1 MRGPARAAWS
11 LAWWLVCWLVLL
23 PICGQ
28 GPAMAAPP
36 SSALSSASSASGPA
50 WRFRLA
56 PGGTP
61 VQPARDDLS
70 ADERRFLAQLPPLRV
85 GLNLPDNRPY
95 EVIAADGEIS
105 GIQIEILTH
114 LAQAMGLRLEPVV
127 LTDFP
132 SALAALRDRR
142 VDLMATVGY
151 EPTREAFMAYTLGT
165 APNPGAII
173 GRASDG
179 RYAASAT
186 LDGHRVALERGYI
199 AQQVV
204 RRLYPGAQVL
214 DMPDTAS
221 ALAAVAAGRADF
233 YVGSLLMAMDRIQRD
248 GVAGLEVKQTLP
260 HGTGYGTGQMHFGV
274 RSDWPLLA
282 SALSK
287 GVAALRA
294 APLPGLQQAVRQL
307 ALPAGSVA
315 APLALGPAEQ
325 RVLAQRSVWRV
336 GAVRGLA
343 LLNEVTPAGGH
354 AGIAADYTQ
363 QVAAR
368 LGVAVEIVAFDSV
381 AQMLDGLRQG
391 RIDVV
396 PLLNRTEGRAR
407 EFAFS
412 QPYLEMPY
420 YIVARSDAPLYWD
433 LSSLH
438 GRRLALAPQ
447 HPLRERLAREHPQI
461 QVVEAPPGTGAM
473 DLVAAGQAD
482 AAVDVKLFAN
492 LRIHRDNDG
501 LLRTVA
507 QVDELPAQFHF
518 ATSRAAQ
525 PLLPLIDRALADI
538 APDERARLLRRWVAM
553 DLEPAF
559 PWQRHRAWLITAG
572 IALLLLAGASAWW
585 MRRLS
590 REVRVRRQAEQR
602 LKDVT
607 DHLPGVVFQDILGA
621 DGQREQRYVSAMADR
636 FLGAPVSQA
645 PSVLAAL
652 GTLMTPDEAAQL
664 RRARAEAIARQAPIQ
679 IIWRQRDAQRG
690 ERWLQAEIA
699 VRALPGGRSAWTGYV
714 VDVSGERALQAR
726 LLDAVQAKNLFVAS
740 ASHELRGPLQ
750 AVVLALQRLA
760 DGPLDAGQRRA
771 CGIAQDSAAALAQ
784 LVDDVLDLA
793 RAEAGRLQLRV
804 QPVDLRALLAQIVDN
819 HRLAADSR
827 GLALR
832 LQVDPALP
840 PGVNLDPLRL
850 RQLLVNLVGNAIKYT
865 PAGSVE
871 VSARRSQQADGQPR
885 LQLAVSDTG
894 IGIDPARAGALFEPF
909 GTLHA
914 PGEAPAE
921 GSHGLGLAI
930 CKRLTEAM
938 GGRIALDSQPG
949 RGTTLTLDL
958 PLQAVDLPPPAVAPA
973 AQPAAPLQV
982 APQGL
987 VLLVDDDE
995 ITRMLMAELLQRD
1008 GWRVQELGTAAQ
1020 ALQCW
1025 REAGPGG
1032 VAAVVSDHQMPGGDG
1047 LDLLRLL
1054 ASEQADWPPAQRS
1067 RLVLCSGSLPVTDAA
1082 AHGLAAVLHKPVSA
1096 EALRAALR
1104 GPG

>member
-1 MRGPARAAWS
+1 MPVLMPVPMPMALRRLLLWT
-11 LAWWLVCWLVLL
+11 LAWALL
-23 PICGQ
+23 
-28 GPAMAAPP
+28 AAPLL
-36 SSALSSASSASGPA
+36 AVAADPA

-61 VQPARDDLS
+61 VQPARDGLD
-70 ADERRFLAQLPPLRV
+70 AAERGFLAQLPPLRV

-127 LTDFP
+127 LPDFP

-204 RRLYPGAQVL
+204 RRLYPGAQIL

-221 ALAAVAAGRADF
+221 ALAAVAAGQADF

-260 HGTGYGTGQMHFGV
+260 HGAGYGTGQMHFGV

-325 RVLAQRSVWRV
+325 RALAQRSVWRV
-336 GAVRGLA
+336 GAVQGLA
-343 LLNEVTPAGGH
+343 LLNEATPSGGH

-381 AQMLDGLRQG
+381 AQMLDGLRAG

-407 EFAFS
+407 EFGFS
-412 QPYLEMPY
+412 RPYLEMPY

-433 LSSLH
+433 LASLH
-438 GRRLALAPQ
+438 GKRLALAPQ
-447 HPLRERLAREHPQI
+447 HPLRERLARDHPQI

-518 ATSRAAQ
+518 ATSQAAQ
-525 PLLPLIDRALADI
+525 GLLPLIDRALADI
-538 APDERARLLRRWVAM
+538 GPDERSRLLRRWVAV

-559 PWQRHRAWLITAG
+559 PWQRHRAWLLTAG
-572 IALLLLAGASAWW
+572 LALLLLAAASAWW

-590 REVRVRRQAEQR
+590 REVQVRRQAEQR

-607 DHLPGVVFQDILGA
+607 DHLPGVVFQVIAGA
-621 DGQREQRYVSAMADR
+621 DGRKEQRYLSATADE
-636 FLGAPVSQA
+636 FLGPGISSS

-652 GTLMTPDEAAQL
+652 AARLPADEAAEL
-664 RRARAEAIARQAPIQ
+664 RRVRAEAVAQQRPIKLT
-679 IIWRQRDAQRG
+679 WRQPDARSGVG
-690 ERWLQAEIA
+690 ERWLHAQIG
-699 VRALPGGRSAWTGYV
+699 VRALDDGRSAWTGYI
-714 VDVSGERALQAR
+714 VDVSSERALQAR

-771 CGIAQDSAAALAQ
+771 CGIAQDSAAALVQ

-793 RAEAGRLQLRV
+793 RAEAGRLQLRA

-840 PGVNLDPLRL
+840 PGVSLDPLRL

-871 VSARRSQQADGQPR
+871 VSAQRRQQADGQPR
-885 LQLAVSDTG
+885 LELAVRDTG

-914 PGEAPAE
+914 PGDAPAE

-930 CKRLTEAM
+930 CKRLAEAM
-938 GGRIALDSQPG
+938 GGRIALDSTPG
-949 RGTTLTLDL
+949 QGTTLTLDL
-958 PLQAVDLPPPAVAPA
+958 PLQAVDLPAPA
-973 AQPAAPLQV
+973 APAAAATVPV
-982 APQGL
+982 AQQHGL

-1008 GWRVQELGTAAQ
+1008 GWQVQELGAAAP
-1020 ALQCW
+1020 ALARW
-1025 REAGPGG
+1025 RELGPGG

-1047 LDLLRLL
+1047 LDLLHGL
-1054 ASEQADWPPAQRS
+1054 AAEQAQRPAAQRS
-1067 RLVLCSGSLPVTDAA
+1067 RLVLCSGSLPVADAG
-1082 AHGLAAVLHKPVSA
+1082 AHGLDAVLHKPVSA